1 MCPAPVYSYFDAQIL
16 ADFIMN
22 SQFPGYDGTN
32 STAASSESAFGQLGS
47 MAASFVG
54 ASTDDYDS
62 YDNARARKRRMT
74 VSDDRRV
81 EDLSNFNMPDVSDGL
96 FGMLDQHQGG
106 YAGAMHQHQ
115 QSGGGHMASGS
126 TLSSLPIP
134 PGTSDDPSSLNAA
147 LTGGMAF
154 NGLTFPQNPYA
165 SSVGS
170 DINSPHHLHQHANSL
185 SSPPISSRAAAGGRK
200 HQSLS
205 IAINRANHSR
215 NNELSGQEPH
225 TPGMFSPSFMDAM
238 EGAAAAV
245 AAGMSSPMFYSVA
258 TPYTPIHAHHHSFSM
273 PSGAQQGHSAGGM
286 FHPGLSVGAFGG
298 SEAASLDHNSGS
310 LGSVGSTEDFSAGLQ
325 ISMNAA
331 MAAAMSNAGSYDDSS
346 SHHRSGSSAS
356 AFSRVQQGA
365 SGVSQMLSG
374 GQPNG
379 GLNMDIGTTLAS
391 FTNIPG
397 LEPFPSASMER
408 RQTFASGDHHH
419 HHHHHNST
427 PFGMLSTEPS
437 SMFHSMDVAT
447 AAAAAAALHSSAGAP
462 LMGIANSLTHE
473 GLLTSPSMESANGLQ
488 SPAAAARRSRKR
500 AATVSAIHND
510 DHPHHHQ
517 HSPSS
522 ATSLM
527 SVNMHGGMLMTR
539 ASSDSSAYTGPVFNS
554 QAVVT
559 GTGSKVVMVLTSKV
573 AQKSYGTEKRFLCP
587 PPTILLFG
595 DDWKLPTAAGDG
607 SAHGNDFFAS
617 MPRISVSVP
626 TSDGSSQVSDF
637 GEGLSGSSSSDSR
650 TALIEWLARPEL
662 GPKPKQHI
670 PHNPVPPMR
679 APRDGDPITGRY
691 VAKQLFINDVDE
703 KRKRVAVKVRLHDPS
718 GHVVLNEFESR
729 PIKVI
734 SKPSKKRQSVKNI
747 DLCIHHGSTISLFNR
762 LRSQTVS
769 TKYLGATRSMSVGG
783 PRPFW
788 FPAGGAEES
797 AAADSLAESTGSSA
811 ATTTFVARNSVWDP
825 FIIWIVNT
833 QLDQAEIEAFNDR
846 IAENPTPIP
855 GYPTPPTFALHP
867 QCPPDLDSGCM
878 SVSGSGSSNG
888 DQSHMDSDAIGQP
901 QPREPI
907 PILYNQPIILQCVST
922 GMCSPVLT
930 LRKVEKGS
938 IAIGSFYGRD
948 QTRDVLGDPVSQL
961 HKVAFEVRVQTREE
975 LPAVTVTPAGLNTR
989 VGSYLTCMG
998 DIVGLN
1004 ATCDGRQL
1012 TGDGAES
1019 SSGAKSAARG
1029 SPASQAARKQAK
1041 DCASAGTSS
1050 WAEDVGD
1057 NAVWTMV
1064 GTDCAI
1070 YRFDYPPTPDVMSQ
1084 LHQANVST
1092 SSAATASTASTI
1104 MPLRTSMTLPPTPTS
1119 PHGVQDYSQHNKL
1132 QQQQQHQPFSLE
1144 MMLAEHGATGGFQS
1158 VGMDASLA
1166 AAVYGIGMGSGVND
1180 SLPPQLLSSSMLAA
1194 AAAAAASNGHGDL
1207 AHQGGQHQQQHSYGS
1222 NEGRGMHMAS
1232 DNNSVPIVFK
1242 SSVQNPPT
1250 ISPSTFFG
1258 GDSGAAPATE
1268 RSYITLHGLNFT
1280 PDMVVVF
1287 DGQHSLFTEFK
1298 SSESISCLGPLAT
1311 DFADDSAAE
1320 DTVVAA
1326 SNDNSG
1332 DDDDYH
1338 MEEYAMLDGSKR
1350 QQGQHPTSPSE
1361 SDSSL
1366 AANSSSAQSSVDSAN
1381 KPRSLRA
1388 SSTDSTASSATATLS
1403 SHGSSAPLK
1412 KSGAAA
1418 SRGSLAK
1425 RSGSVVK
1432 VPIYLSRNGG
1442 AGPTFK
1448 TGQFYT
1454 LQM

>member
-1 MCPAPVYSYFDAQIL
+1 L
-16 ADFIMN
+16 
-22 SQFPGYDGTN
+22 G
-32 STAASSESAFGQLGS
+32 GQ
-47 MAASFVG
+47 
-54 ASTDDYDS
+54 D
-62 YDNARARKRRMT
+62 
-74 VSDDRRV
+74 
-81 EDLSNFNMPDVSDGL
+81 
-96 FGMLDQHQGG
+96 
-106 YAGAMHQHQ
+106 
-115 QSGGGHMASGS
+115 
-126 TLSSLPIP
+126 
-134 PGTSDDPSSLNAA
+134 
-147 LTGGMAF
+147 
-154 NGLTFPQNPYA
+154 
-165 SSVGS
+165 
-170 DINSPHHLHQHANSL
+170 
-185 SSPPISSRAAAGGRK
+185 
-200 HQSLS
+200 
-205 IAINRANHSR
+205 
-215 NNELSGQEPH
+215 PH

-238 EGAAAAV
+238 EGAAAAA

-258 TPYTPIHAHHHSFSM
+258 SPYTPIHAHHHSFSM
-273 PSGAQQGHSAGGM
+273 PSGAQQGHSTGGM
-286 FHPGLSVGAFGG
+286 FHSGLSVGTFGG
-298 SEAASLDHNSGS
+298 GETSSLDHNSTS
-310 LGSVGSTEDFSAGLQ
+310 LSSVGSAEDFSAGLQ

-331 MAAAMSNAGSYDDSS
+331 VAAAMSNAGSYDDNST
-346 SHHRSGSSAS
+346 HNRSGSNAS

-365 SGVSQMLSG
+365 SGVSQMLGG

-391 FTNIPG
+391 FANIPG

-419 HHHHHNST
+419 HSST

-437 SMFHSMDVAT
+437 SMFHSMD
-447 AAAAAAALHSSAGAP
+447 AALHGSAGAP
-462 LMGIANSLTHE
+462 LMGIAGSLTHD
-473 GLLTSPSMESANGLQ
+473 GLITSPAMESAAGMQ
-488 SPAAAARRSRKR
+488 SPTAAARRSRKR
-500 AATVSAIHND
+500 AATVSAIRNED
-510 DHPHHHQ
+510 LPHHHQ
-517 HSPSS
+517 QSPSS
-522 ATSLM
+522 ATSMM
-527 SVNMHGGMLMTR
+527 SVSMQSMHNGMLMTR

-595 DDWKLPTAAGDG
+595 DSWKLPTTTGDI
-607 SAHGNDFFAS
+607 SAHGNDFIAS

-637 GEGLSGSSSSDSR
+637 GDGLSSSSSDSR
-650 TALIEWLARPEL
+650 TAQLEWLARPEL
-662 GPKPKQHI
+662 ASKPKQHV
-670 PHNPVPPMR
+670 PHNPVPPQR

-718 GHVVLNEFESR
+718 GQVVLNEFESR

-797 AAADSLAESTGSSA
+797 AAADSLAEGSSA

-867 QCPPDLDSGCM
+867 QCPPDLDGGCT
-878 SVSGSGSSNG
+878 SASGSSGG
-888 DQSHMDSDAIGQP
+888 DQSHMDGDAIGQP

-948 QTRDVLGDPVSQL
+948 QSRDVLGDPVSQL
-961 HKVAFEVRVQTREE
+961 HKVAFEVRVQTRDE

-1012 TGDGAES
+1012 TSDGTES
-1019 SSGAKSAARG
+1019 SSSSAKPTAGGARG
-1029 SPASQAARKQAK
+1029 SPATQAARKQAK
-1041 DCASAGTSS
+1041 DCASAGTTS

-1070 YRFDYPPTPDVMSQ
+1070 YRFDYPPSPNVMAQ
-1084 LHQANVST
+1084 LQQAASASSSSSMSAANNM
-1092 SSAATASTASTI
+1092 SSATGI
-1104 MPLRTSMTLPPTPTS
+1104 MPLHGSLTLPPTPTS
-1119 PHGVQDYSQHNKL
+1119 PHGMQDYSQHNKL
-1132 QQQQQHQPFSLE
+1132 QQQQQQPFSLE

-1166 AAVYGIGMGSGVND
+1166 AAVYGIGMATSVGD

-1194 AAAAAASNGHGDL
+1194 AAAAASNSHGDL
-1207 AHQGGQHQQQHSYGS
+1207 AHHRRQHQQSYGS
-1222 NEGRGMHMAS
+1222 NEGRGMHMTG
-1232 DNNSVPIVFK
+1232 DNNMVPIVFK
-1242 SSVQNPPT
+1242 SAVQNPPT
-1250 ISPSTFFG
+1250 INPSTLFG
-1258 GDSGAAPATE
+1258 GDGGTVSATE

-1287 DGQHSLFTEFK
+1287 DGQHSLFTEYK
-1298 SSESISCLGPLAT
+1298 SAESISCLGPLAS
-1311 DFADDSAAE
+1311 DFADDSA
-1320 DTVVAA
+1320 VVAVA
-1326 SNDNSG
+1326 GNDNG
-1332 DDDDYH
+1332 DDDY
-1338 MEEYAMLDGSKR
+1338 MGEYAMIDDSK
-1350 QQGQHPTSPSE
+1350 QQGRHPTSPSE
-1361 SDSSL
+1361 SDSSST
-1366 AANSSSAQSSVDSAN
+1366 AASSSVQSSDDVRPFASLNGTDAS
-1381 KPRSLRA
+1381 KSRSQRA
-1388 SSTDSTASSATATLS
+1388 SSTDSTASSATATPS
-1403 SHGSSAPLK
+1403 SHGASAPLS
-1412 KSGAAA
+1412 KSDGSAA
-1418 SRGSLAK
+1418 SRGLAK
-1425 RSGSVVK
+1425 GSGSVVK

-1442 AGPTFK
+1442 AGPTYK

-1454 LQM
+1454 LHM